1 MKKKL
6 IKTGTFFQLCHMQIQ
21 FHLSYNVYVTQTS
34 QSVLSHNEFGLGRYS
49 LIQDEEED
57 KEGVSIPCR
66 LSRSTKQQFW
76 IIYNTWKLKK
86 KNQKLLTKSNHN
98 ISILIYFL
106 SKVKIRFLKPALWS
120 LCILLI
126 LNNRH
131 CAKFVN

>member
-1 MKKKL
+1 
-6 IKTGTFFQLCHMQIQ
+6 MQIQ
-21 FHLSYNVYVTQTS
+21 FHLSYYVYVTQTS

-76 IIYNTWKLKK
+76 ILYNTWKLKK

-98 ISILIYFL
+98 MNESDPRSDMHYLGSSENKAWKKFRPVRDLSLSAVQIYDFHMFL
-106 SKVKIRFLKPALWS
+106 TIFQS
-120 LCILLI
+120 LHGFI
-126 LNNRH
+126 
-131 CAKFVN
+131 